1 MTDTA
6 VEILSTKA
14 GERSRYR
21 IDAVVYTTSGE
32 TVVPTSLKWTLTDN
46 SGNVINSRQGVF
58 ITPTADPT
66 PILLYGADLGISG
79 TESEVERVLLIEAT
93 YDEPGYPG
101 LPYNK
106 EYRFMI
112 KNFVG
117 VSGATETG
125 NPNYDAA
132 GNLNQD
138 ATGSQNYDAS

>member
-1 MTDTA
+1 MSDTA
-6 VEILSTKA
+6 VEVLAIKA

-46 SGNVINSRQGVF
+46 SGNVINSRKGVVM
-58 ITPTADPT
+58 ISPADPT
-66 PILLYGADLGISG
+66 PILLYGADLGIAG

-93 YDEPGYPG
+93 YNEPGYTG

-106 EYRFMI
+106 EYRFMV
-112 KNFVG
+112 KNFLS
-117 VSGATETG
+117 VSGETETG

-138 ATGSQNYDAS
+138 AAGNQNYDAS